1 MGMQTTLRIDDQVY
15 RAAKAQAARR
25 GETLTSFIERA
36 LRERIERGEA
46 GEASEEVVERDRLM
60 EALLRRT
67 AHFRIG
73 PRPGREE
80 MNDR

>member
-1 MGMQTTLRIDDQVY
+1 MQTTLRIDDQVY

-25 GETLTSFIERA
+25 GETLTSFIEQA

>member
-1 MGMQTTLRIDDQVY
+1 MQTTLRIDDQVY

-25 GETLTSFIERA
+25 GETLTSFIEQA

-73 PRPGREE
+73 PRPGRG
-80 MNDR
+80 RK